1 MFPPCPYFSAVVWMT
16 SERRPVMY
24 TFAPLATSAWVI
36 CRGMSTVF
44 KPNDKVEMYHKTN
57 AGSSTR
63 YDGLK
68 TAEGEEVGSSED
80 GVCSAHS
87 VCVCRES

>member
-1 MFPPCPYFSAVVWMT
+1 
-16 SERRPVMY
+16 
-24 TFAPLATSAWVI
+24 
-36 CRGMSTVF
+36 MSTVF
-44 KPNDKVEMYHKTN
+44 KPDDKVEMYHKTN

-63 YDGLK
+63 YDGLEA
-68 TAEGEEVGSSED
+68 AEGEEVGSSED